1 MSNPHSSHPPIYTGA
16 ITTDATKFPQSV
28 GLLESSFPSL
38 YSIYLSI
45 MCDKVKYNLLCLYVR
60 TGYFIFPFF
69 LFFFFLEVLKSL
81 FWKLKKTAPRKA
93 EAARAR
99 LDVYNLREAAQNV
112 NTVLFKYLHE
122 LKARRT
128 SPFTSNRCHLSRASY
143 PKSETCKPTGTLRR

>member
-1 MSNPHSSHPPIYTGA
+1 MLVRK
-16 ITTDATKFPQSV
+16 DRLFCF
-28 GLLESSFPSL
+28 SFFS
-38 YSIYLSI
+38 
-45 MCDKVKYNLLCLYVR
+45 
-60 TGYFIFPFF
+60 FF
-69 LFFFFLEVLKSL
+69 LFFLEVLKSL

-93 EAARAR
+93 EVARAW

-143 PKSETCKPTGTLRR
+143 PKSETCKPTGTLRRKEGLSQVSASFAQQLLLYKAHSVGDLRGRESEA